1 MSKKVSAAVYMELK
15 VVVHVGNWD
24 ANQSFEQLHKQADRE
39 ARNSLTNQLKNS
51 SIQLTSEASTM
62 KVVTSEENK

>member
-15 VVVHVGNWD
+15 VVVHVGSWD

-39 ARNSLTNQLKNS
+39 ARNSLSNQLKNS
-51 SIQLTSEASTM
+51 SIQLTSEASIM
-62 KVVTSEENK
+62 KVVTTEENK

>member
-24 ANQSFEQLHKQADRE
+24 ANQSFEQLHKQAERE
-39 ARNSLTNQLKNS
+39 ARNSLSNQLKNS

-62 KVVTSEENK
+62 RVVTSEES